1 MKEEANKRQ
10 EITVARVAFSTV
22 LLWFLSWTP
31 YAIVALLGVFDQ
43 KQLITP
49 LVSMF
54 PALFCKTASCLDAY
68 VYALSHPKFKMELR
82 KLCFRQGDMNRKT
95 NDSLADEKVVQQHPK
110 LKHQDA
116 EDEVEEIN
124 IDSICLPISGL
135 GMERSEHVS
144 ESVLSSAD
152 QKTGPSMF
160 EMICMR
166 PDFKNK
172 PSGLRKLAR
181 QWSSKEKD
189 KDEDEGDKEF

>member
-1 MKEEANKRQ
+1 MRQEMNKRQ
-10 EITVARVAFSTV
+10 EITVARVAFSTI
-22 LLWFLSWTP
+22 LLWFVSWTP

-43 KQLITP
+43 KYLITP

-82 KLCFRQGDMNRKT
+82 KLCFRQRDINRKVFA
-95 NDSLADEKVVQQHPK
+95 LPGDEKAPHKNPK

-124 IDSICLPISGL
+124 IDSICLPTSAS
-135 GMERSEHVS
+135 GMEICEKVS
-144 ESVLSSAD
+144 ETIVSCGD

-172 PSGLRKLAR
+172 SSGLRKLAR

-189 KDEDEGDKEF
+189 KDNDEEDKEL